1 MKMIVNKGNKYYKA
15 VTKKVKIT
23 VKKWVQSHLP
33 IFYFC
38 RIKQHPASFKIKKN
52 KIKKSNI

>member
-38 RIKQHPASFKIKKN
+38 RIKHILLHLKLKKIR
-52 KIKKSNI
+52 

>member
-33 IFYFC
+33 IFF
-38 RIKQHPASFKIKKN
+38 IFAE
-52 KIKKSNI
+52 